1 MPEQLHLAVP
11 HSFEELRRVRR
22 TLELY
27 RQNYAVH
34 VAALMVA
41 THIFLQARTAPPAL
55 RCWGMRLA
63 PGRQ

>member
-1 MPEQLHLAVP
+1 MP

-41 THIFLQARTAPPAL
+41 THIFLQARAGAGPAGL
-55 RCWGMRLA
+55 RA
-63 PGRQ
+63 